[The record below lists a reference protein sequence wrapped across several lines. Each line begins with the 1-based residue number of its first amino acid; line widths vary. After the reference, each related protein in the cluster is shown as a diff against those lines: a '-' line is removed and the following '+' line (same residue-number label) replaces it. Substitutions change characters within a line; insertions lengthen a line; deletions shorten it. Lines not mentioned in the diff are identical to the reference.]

1 VALIYSLRP
10 ASVVEVGVLS
20 IVLPAPGGEVIRR
33 CSALQVVLIFIPI
46 VLYFYHKCSV
56 SGKVNRN
63 LRKDDM
69 AKLTEYAKCAVCQFC
84 HYWWFSFLGPTARI
98 GGYSTIFH
106 WPPYVGGPMRTILP
120 VSFSFD
126 MYFFI
131 VVVDFERV
139 FDIFLDE
146 IFGFFFHAR
155 LLAAVRYPA
164 KI

>member
-1 VALIYSLRP
+1 
-10 ASVVEVGVLS
+10 
-20 IVLPAPGGEVIRR
+20 
-33 CSALQVVLIFIPI
+33 
-46 VLYFYHKCSV
+46 
-56 SGKVNRN
+56 
-63 LRKDDM
+63 M

-84 HYWWFSFLGPTARI
+84 HYWWFSFLGPTAGI
-98 GGYSTIFH
+98 GGYSRIFH

-155 LLAAVRYPA
+155 LLTAARYPA

>member
-1 VALIYSLRP
+1 MFRLASCAHIHSHCLVLLPLLVVFFPWANSENRRLLKALPL
-10 ASVVEVGVLS
+10 ASVC
-20 IVLPAPGGEVIRR
+20 R
-33 CSALQVVLIFIPI
+33 
-46 VLYFYHKCSV
+46 
-56 SGKVNRN
+56 
-63 LRKDDM
+63 
-69 AKLTEYAKCAVCQFC
+69 
-84 HYWWFSFLGPTARI
+84 
-98 GGYSTIFH
+98 
-106 WPPYVGGPMRTILP
+106 GPMRTILP

>member
-1 VALIYSLRP
+1 MSR
-10 ASVVEVGVLS
+10 
-20 IVLPAPGGEVIRR
+20 
-33 CSALQVVLIFIPI
+33 FW
-46 VLYFYHKCSV
+46 K
-56 SGKVNRN
+56 GKPEFEE
-63 LRKDDM
+63 DDM